1 MTKRALLLIVLLFL
15 ALLVLPLLLTQL
27 LPRESRT
34 LIGVELDDTDYQE
47 VNFHNAEQDLDLAG
61 MLFLPEGE
69 GPFPAVVAIHG
80 AGSSHRD
87 NPWDLANASY
97 LQENGIVVL
106 LPDKR
111 GSELSEGDWRTAS
124 FPDLATD
131 TMAAISYLQDEH
143 SDVISEIGVLGT
155 SQGGQV
161 APIVAAQS
169 SEVAFVINVVGSVV
183 PFHDALV
190 YEENH
195 NLREFG
201 MLPGFSNIVA
211 PISSFYIR
219 RVAQKG
225 FWDAIGNYDPL
236 PYWSEVDV
244 PALVLYGAEDTNT
257 PTYESARRLESLDKS
272 NLRVVIF
279 EGSGHPLEDPE
290 GRGDS
295 YFREDALALMHD
307 FIFEAASKP

>member
-1 MTKRALLLIVLLFL
+1 MTKRVLCLIALFFI
-15 ALLVLPLLLTQL
+15 ALLVLPVLVTQL
-27 LPRESRT
+27 FTRESRT
-34 LIGVELDDTDYQE
+34 LIGVELKDVDYQV
-47 VNFHNAEQDLDLAG
+47 VNFYNAVQDLELAG

-69 GPFPAVVAIHG
+69 GPFPAAVAIHG

-87 NPWDLANASY
+87 NPWALSYASY
-97 LQENGIVVL
+97 LQEQGIVLL

-111 GSELSEGDWRTAS
+111 GSERSEGDWRTAS

-131 TMAAISYLQDEH
+131 AMAAISYLQDEH

-201 MLPGFSNIVA
+201 MLPGFSNVVA

-236 PYWSEVDV
+236 PYWSKVDV
-244 PALVLYGAEDTNT
+244 PALILYGAEDTNT
-257 PTYESARRLESLDKS
+257 PTYESARRLESLDKP

-290 GRGDS
+290 GSGDS
-295 YFREDALALMHD
+295 YFREDALVVMHD
-307 FIFEAASKP
+307 FILDVISQP